1 MSRVLRSV
9 RLLVLALPLLWAAA
23 PALAAGPAAA
33 GEDPAERYFTNVELI
48 DQDGTPRRLYDDL
61 LEDKIVVINTIFTE
75 CTGVCPVMSK
85 TMQRLQEHVGGR
97 LGKDVHLLSITVDPA
112 NDSPQELK
120 KMAVRFDAQPG
131 WYFLTG
137 SRENVEL
144 ALGKLG
150 GYVEDREAHN
160 TIMIMGNLKTG
171 LWKKALGLAGSDKI
185 LPIFESV
192 LNDAGPAGE
201 DAR

>member
-1 MSRVLRSV
+1 MSRVLRTV
-9 RLLVLALPLLWAAA
+9 RLLVLALPLLWADA

-120 KMAVRFDAQPG
+120 KMAARFDAQPG